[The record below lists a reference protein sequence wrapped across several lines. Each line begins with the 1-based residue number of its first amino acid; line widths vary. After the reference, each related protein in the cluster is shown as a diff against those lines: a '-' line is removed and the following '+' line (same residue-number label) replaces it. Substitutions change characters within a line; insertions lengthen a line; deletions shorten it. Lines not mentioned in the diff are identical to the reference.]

1 MHVKE
6 CKILFSHLKAN
17 TLMKMKLTKEQEERC
32 NTMLNSGFERHTKI
46 SELQVG
52 TLVTLQGIVTKVR
65 YLF

>member
-1 MHVKE
+1 
-6 CKILFSHLKAN
+6 
-17 TLMKMKLTKEQEERC
+17 MKMKLTKEQEERC